1 MGGDATPDGR
11 ERAELL
17 GPDELMEALA
27 ADAPQFGYLL
37 DREKPLTSIRSG
49 RHPIGEAER
58 RCESR

>member
-1 MGGDATPDGR
+1 MGGDTTPAGR
-11 ERAELL
+11 ERAELV

-37 DREKPLTSIRSG
+37 DSEKPLTSSQSG
-49 RHPIGEAER
+49 RHPIGEGER